1 MTFKDIAEMIESIGL
16 PFTYYS
22 FPIGNVPDL
31 PYIVFYYPR
40 NNDFIADDQNY
51 QKIERLNIELYT
63 QNKDF
68 TAEEQIESVLNA
80 NGLVYSR
87 SEEYITSEE
96 MYEVLYEM
104 DILINK

>member
-63 QNKDF
+63 QKKDF
-68 TAEEQIESVLNA
+68 TTEAQVESVLSA

-104 DILINK
+104 DILINM

>member
-68 TAEEQIESVLNA
+68 TTEEQVESVLNA

-104 DILINK
+104 DILINM